1 MSSTTLPLE
10 GKPSWRGVLHQF
22 AAPLALGAGL
32 VLLSIAPTMKARI
45 AVAIFAASL
54 VTLFAVSATYHR
66 VTWSVVARDRMRR
79 MDHASIFVL
88 IAGTYTPLALLG
100 LPDGTSLLITIWCMA
115 SIGIVQSLF
124 FVKAPKW
131 VAAVLALA
139 VGWTIVPWVP
149 TVYAS
154 LTALELTLI
163 AIGGVAYTSGALA
176 YAFKRPNLIPGVFG
190 YHEVFHALTLI
201 GATAHF
207 VMVLLLVR
215 GATWGWVLP
224 TM

>member
-1 MSSTTLPLE
+1 MTATPLD

-22 AAPLALGAGL
+22 AAPMALGAGL
-32 VLLSIAPTMKARI
+32 VLVAIAPTLRAQV

-54 VTLFAVSATYHR
+54 VTLFTVSATYHR
-66 VTWSVVARDRMRR
+66 VTWSAVARDRMRR
-79 MDHASIFVL
+79 MDHSSIFVL

-100 LPDGTSLLITIWCMA
+100 LPDGTSLLVTIWCMA
-115 SIGIVQSLF
+115 SLGIVQSLF

-149 TVYAS
+149 TVYA
-154 LTALELTLI
+154 ALSATELTLI
-163 AIGGVAYTSGALA
+163 AIGGVAYSSGALA
-176 YAFKRPNLIPGVFG
+176 YAFKRPNPKPGVFG
-190 YHEVFHALTLI
+190 YHEVFHALTII
-201 GATAHF
+201 GASAHF

-215 GATWGWVLP
+215 RTR
-224 TM
+224 